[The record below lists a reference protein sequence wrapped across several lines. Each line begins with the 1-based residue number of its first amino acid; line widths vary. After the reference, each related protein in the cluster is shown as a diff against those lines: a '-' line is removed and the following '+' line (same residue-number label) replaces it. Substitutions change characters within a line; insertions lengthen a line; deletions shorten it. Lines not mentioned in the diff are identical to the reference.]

1 MMATATLTSPDPLA
15 TYTAQR
21 AGLGANQFIFLLSVR
36 LGVCL
41 PVQQAITMEI
51 IPVPENPS

>member
-1 MMATATLTSPDPLA
+1 MATATLPSPNPLA

-21 AGLGANQFIFLLSVR
+21 AGLGAKQFIFLLSVR

-41 PVQQAITMEI
+41 PAEQAITMEI
-51 IPVPENPS
+51 IPVPENPSY